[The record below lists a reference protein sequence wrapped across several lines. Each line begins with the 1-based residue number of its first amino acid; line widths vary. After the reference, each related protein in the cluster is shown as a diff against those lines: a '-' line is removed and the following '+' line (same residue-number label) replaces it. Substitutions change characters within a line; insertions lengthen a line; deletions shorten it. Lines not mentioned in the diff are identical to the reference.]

1 MSGILLRVKE
11 GSCLEEVFE
20 LVLKFV
26 ELAVLYLTGLES
38 FKPSVFTLGFTEK
51 GSLSVV
57 ELLLGGEVGTEEGLS
72 SDWWGLEGLGKLSL
86 LWDIGDVYCPR

>member
-11 GSCLEEVFE
+11 GSCLEDVFE

-38 FKPSVFTLGFTEK
+38 FKTSVFTLRFT
-51 GSLSVV
+51 
-57 ELLLGGEVGTEEGLS
+57 
-72 SDWWGLEGLGKLSL
+72 
-86 LWDIGDVYCPR
+86 